1 MRTGN
6 MVKLTDGNSE
16 KALFQGVLSHFRQST
31 HCINPVVKIDSRYTT
46 VELVL
51 GWVK

>member
-1 MRTGN
+1 

-51 GWVK
+51 